1 MNEPTL
7 QREQV
12 ADDAPRTLLDRIFE
26 DGRLVR
32 DEHQVDSARSML
44 RGFIEEAVQAGV
56 ALDGTSRKA
65 IAARIAAI
73 DRLVTEQVNE
83 VLHDAK
89 LQRLEASWRSLHKLV
104 TKNELSTSMRVR
116 VFNAKR
122 SEIEKDFARAPGFD
136 QSLMFKHVYE
146 REFGTLG
153 GAPYSF
159 IIGDMEF
166 GRSPRDINFLKEISA
181 VAVATA
187 RARSIRQR
195 QSPALDLDS
204 FPTLDRRSHRQLRTS
219 EMRLEQPAQPRGLE
233 VSRAHAPRVLQ
244 RLPWGG
250 PNGAAVE
257 GSTSSED
264 VDGEDHSK
272 YLWGGA
278 SWDLAVRS

>member
-89 LQRLEASWRSLHKLV
+89 FQRLEGSWRSLHKLV

-136 QSLMFKHVYE
+136 QSLMFKHIYE

-159 IIGDMEF
+159 IIGDM
-166 GRSPRDINFLKEISA
+166 
-181 VAVATA
+181 
-187 RARSIRQR
+187 
-195 QSPALDLDS
+195 
-204 FPTLDRRSHRQLRTS
+204 
-219 EMRLEQPAQPRGLE
+219 
-233 VSRAHAPRVLQ
+233 
-244 RLPWGG
+244 
-250 PNGAAVE
+250 
-257 GSTSSED
+257 
-264 VDGEDHSK
+264 
-272 YLWGGA
+272 
-278 SWDLAVRS
+278 